1 MKVEAIHDTR
11 GCLAAAT
18 LPHKPP
24 LCEQLCNSSRIRLAT
39 LGSLLQQ
46 RTWSTIRRVK
56 WRLGFP
62 SCFPLVSRIG
72 QLPVES
78 EGFMTDNAREWMQAW
93 RSAGVALEKVRREE
107 LRALD
112 GRKALALLTGPAN
125 YRKEPRKPRQSS
137 GLVEQQRWFM
147 KARGNA

>member
-1 MKVEAIHDTR
+1 M
-11 GCLAAAT
+11 
-18 LPHKPP
+18 
-24 LCEQLCNSSRIRLAT
+24 
-39 LGSLLQQ
+39 
-46 RTWSTIRRVK
+46 
-56 WRLGFP
+56 
-62 SCFPLVSRIG
+62 
-72 QLPVES
+72 PVES
-78 EGFMTDNAREWMQAW
+78 EGFMTDNEREWMQAW